1 MTRLVTRRTLVK
13 TGIAAA
19 ASVSGIGAALDF
31 AGKYQLIPPDSG
43 GILGVSE
50 TLTYSAQR
58 LLTSGQALA
67 REFSREQISAVSPV
81 NGGVPMDAGY
91 AALRMGC
98 FRDYRLTVE
107 GAVARSIS
115 LSLAE
120 LQQLPR
126 HTHIT
131 LHACE
136 EGWSYIAEWTGVRL
150 STVLDL
156 VQPAPGA
163 KYAVFVPYANPS
175 TNSGAVR
182 VSISGIGMADALHP
196 QTLLAYGMNGGAL
209 PAEHGAPLRLRVS
222 RLLGY
227 KNTKFISRIV
237 ITENSEFYHR
247 GNNSW
252 FGGI

>member
-1 MTRLVTRRTLVK
+1 MFLTRRTLVK

-19 ASVSGIGAALDF
+19 ASASGIGTALHF
-31 AGKYQLIPPDSG
+31 ARKYHFIPPDSG

-58 LLTSGQALA
+58 ILSAGQPLA
-67 REFSREQISAVSPV
+67 REFGRAQISAVSPV
-81 NGGVPMDAGY
+81 NGAAPLDAEY
-91 AALRMGC
+91 AALRMSG

-107 GAVARSIS
+107 GAVARSVS

-150 STVLDL
+150 SSVLDL
-156 VQPAPGA
+156 VEPKPGA

-182 VSISGIGMADALHP
+182 VSINGIGMADALHP
-196 QTLLAYGMNGGAL
+196 QTLLAYGMNGGVLL
-209 PAEHGAPLRLRVS
+209 PEHGAPLRLRVS

-227 KNTKFISRIV
+227 KNTKFISKIV
-237 ITENSEFYHR
+237 IAENSDFYHR